1 MSGDV
6 RPGGFFLPGPTEV
19 DPAVLEAQVAP
30 VFGHRGP
37 EAEALVGAVDRG
49 LRAAFGTARPVLLGT
64 MSATGFMEAA
74 IRCGVKRRVLC
85 LVNGAFSAR
94 FARIARDC
102 GREVETLEVPW
113 GRAVDPDEV
122 AARLAAVEVD
132 AVTVVHS
139 ETSTGALN
147 PVREIAA
154 AVARHPE
161 VLVLVD
167 SVTGLGGVEMA
178 ADAWGL
184 DAVITGSQ
192 KALAMPPGLA
202 FAAVS
207 DRLLARAATLPD
219 RGFYLDLVR
228 YADQAAR
235 GQTPTTPALTLLQA
249 ARAQL
254 GRMER
259 ETLRARWDR
268 HARMAERCHR
278 RVEGWR
284 RDHGLDVAVLAPPG
298 ERSPTVTAIRVPPGR
313 TGPELAEAVRN
324 RGFVIGAG
332 YGPLKNETVR
342 VGHMGDHTEAEL
354 DAVLDALDAALRT
367 PGGG

>member
-1 MSGDV
+1 MSGAL

-37 EAEALVGAVDRG
+37 EAEALVSAVDRG
-49 LRAAFGTARPVLLGT
+49 LRAAFGTERPVLLGT

-74 IRCGVKRRVLC
+74 VRCGVKRRVLC

-113 GRAVDPDEV
+113 GRAVDPDQV
-122 AARLAAVEVD
+122 AARLADVEVD

-154 AVARHPE
+154 AVARHPD

-167 SVTGLGGVEMA
+167 SVTGVGGVEMA

-228 YADQAAR
+228 YAEQAAAA
-235 GQTPTTPALTLLQA
+235 QTPTTPALTLLQA
-249 ARAQL
+249 ARAQVERL
-254 GRMER
+254 ER
-259 ETLRARWDR
+259 ETLAARWDR
-268 HARMAERCHR
+268 HRRMAERCHG
-278 RVEGWR
+278 RVERWR
-284 RDHGLDVAVLAPPG
+284 EHGIDVAVLSPPG
-298 ERSPTVTAIRVPPGR
+298 ERSPTVTAIRVPRGR
-313 TGPELAEAVRN
+313 TGRELAEAVRG

-332 YGPLKNETVR
+332 YGRLQDETVR
-342 VGHMGDHTEAEL
+342 IGHMGDHTEAEL
-354 DAVLDALDAALRT
+354 DAVLDALEAALST
-367 PGGG
+367 PGNG